1 MKGTLLG
8 NSESYSAFVTK
19 TYWALEKEEIVNMTI
34 FVLFIFLEL
43 RNIRRTYS
51 KYFQKFIN
59 HLRLSNQPPSLLFQ
73 EFYIHST

>member
-43 RNIRRTYS
+43 RR
-51 KYFQKFIN
+51 
-59 HLRLSNQPPSLLFQ
+59 
-73 EFYIHST
+73 